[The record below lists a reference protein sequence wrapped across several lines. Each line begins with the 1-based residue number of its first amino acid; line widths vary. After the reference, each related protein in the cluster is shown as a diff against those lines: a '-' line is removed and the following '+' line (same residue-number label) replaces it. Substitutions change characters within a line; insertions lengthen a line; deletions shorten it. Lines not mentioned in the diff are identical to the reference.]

1 LKRVKLA
8 TSRDTTMD
16 SVEKEEHELF
26 LQEIAF
32 YTSIKS
38 KEQIK
43 LKEYTMILDG
53 CGSDALFANVVS
65 CFEDRL
71 NNNKMPVRKFFN
83 NTFGILINNALFK
96 LQKEQ

>member
-1 LKRVKLA
+1 
-8 TSRDTTMD
+8 
-16 SVEKEEHELF
+16 
-26 LQEIAF
+26 
-32 YTSIKS
+32 
-38 KEQIK
+38 
-43 LKEYTMILDG
+43 MILDG